1 MIEVGNISKQVTT
14 AEGMLNILDK
24 INLSLASGESL
35 AIVGPSGSGKST
47 LLGILA
53 GLDLPSSGLV
63 RLNGQDITAMDEEG
77 RAAVRAKHVG
87 FVFQSFHL
95 LPGLTALE
103 NVALPLELQ
112 GDREALTTAAYFL
125 QRVGLN
131 HRTTHYPRQLSGG
144 EQQRVAVARAFA
156 CRPTILFA
164 DEPTGNLDT
173 GTGEKINDLL
183 FELNREEGT
192 TLVLVTHELNLAARC
207 GQRLVLAAGQQVG
220 QAKAQSA
227 VKVKAQPT
235 AKAKAK
241 PAAKVKAESAAKVKA
256 KPAAKAKVKPAA
268 QVKAKPAAKAKAKP
282 AAKVK
287 AESTTKAKAKP
298 AAQVKAKPAAKAKAK
313 RAAKVKAKPAVQR
326 GAEPKPTSTPKSAR
340 TPMTRARPTVKAKVK
355 QKVVAKPKAIA
366 KAKSKS
372 QGSEI

>member
-14 AEGMLNILDK
+14 AEGTLNILDK

-256 KPAAKAKVKPAA
+256 KPAAKAK
-268 QVKAKPAAKAKAKP
+268 AKP